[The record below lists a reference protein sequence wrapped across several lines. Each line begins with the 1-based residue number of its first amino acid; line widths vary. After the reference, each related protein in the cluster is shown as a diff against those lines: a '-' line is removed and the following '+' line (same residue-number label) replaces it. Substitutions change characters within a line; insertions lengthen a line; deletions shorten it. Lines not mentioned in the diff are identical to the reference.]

1 MSFRQDDLDKNI
13 SAIAGDMPVYAGTA
27 RETEFDYG
35 TPSASAGV
43 TANAWY
49 ARLASL
55 RGQGFGTGALA
66 DKSGDLYEIGY
77 NARKGR
83 RALFVGPQEMG
94 RQRYLLLSFMFED
107 GPTLPLPS
115 AFGSWAGST
124 FTPGAD
130 YTYWFNSLY
139 EHTWGETASPPV
151 YTSGSTDNT
160 GWGFSGSDSIQAAWS
175 VKNARG
181 RSFAERVVAER
192 IVQPRYFVTVNN
204 NSPRIPASGTA
215 SVDIEADRVYVYGN
229 MFVWTDWMT
238 SSTTGTPPS
247 PGVSER
253 IDARE
258 SPSRMGN
265 HVDMIPRTG
274 YGFLEGRRVVIVR
287 QRNALTPI
295 PTSGD
300 PVVSV
305 LINENITYTAQ

>member
-1 MSFRQDDLDKNI
+1 MN
-13 SAIAGDMPVYAGTA
+13 
-27 RETEFDYG
+27 
-35 TPSASAGV
+35 
-43 TANAWY
+43 
-49 ARLASL
+49 
-55 RGQGFGTGALA
+55 
-66 DKSGDLYEIGY
+66 
-77 NARKGR
+77 
-83 RALFVGPQEMG
+83 

-115 AFGSWAGST
+115 AFGSWVSGT
-124 FTPGAD
+124 FVPGAD

-139 EHTWGETASPPV
+139 EHTWGETAGPPV
-151 YTSGSTDNT
+151 YTSGSTDST

-192 IVQPRYFVTVNN
+192 IVQPRYFVTANN

-215 SVDIEADRVYVYGN
+215 GLDTEPDRVYVYGN
-229 MFVWTDWMT
+229 MFAWTDWSGTT
-238 SSTTGTPPS
+238 SGFF

-258 SPSRMGN
+258 SPGRVGN
-265 HVDMIPRTG
+265 NVDMVPRTG

-300 PVVSV
+300 PVLSV

>member
-1 MSFRQDDLDKNI
+1 MSFRQDDLDNYI
-13 SAIAGDMPVYAGTA
+13 SAIAGDMPNYTVGVH
-27 RETEFDYG
+27 ETEFDYG

-55 RGQGFGTGALA
+55 RGQGFGSGALA
-66 DKSGDLYEIGY
+66 DKSGDLYEIAY

-83 RALFVGPQEMG
+83 RALLVGPREMN

-115 AFGSWAGST
+115 AFGSWVSGT
-124 FTPGAD
+124 FVPGAD
-130 YTYWFNSLY
+130 YKQWFDALY
-139 EHTWGETASPPV
+139 EHTWGETASPPM
-151 YTSGSTDNT
+151 YETSGTTSTT
-160 GWGFSGSDSIQAAWS
+160 GWGLSDTDGIQVAWN

-192 IVQPRYFVTVNN
+192 IVQPRYFITVNN
-204 NSPRIPASGTA
+204 NSSKTLASGTA
-215 SVDIEADRVYVYGN
+215 GVDIQPDRVYVFGN
-229 MFVWTDWMT
+229 MFAWSDWKST
-238 SSTTGTPPS
+238 SSNP

-253 IDARE
+253 VDARE
-258 SPSRMGN
+258 SPTPNLGYT
-265 HVDMIPRTG
+265 VDMIPRTG
-274 YGFLEGRRVVIVR
+274 FGFLEGRRVVIVR
-287 QRNALTPI
+287 QRNASTVYAD
-295 PTSGD
+295 SGD